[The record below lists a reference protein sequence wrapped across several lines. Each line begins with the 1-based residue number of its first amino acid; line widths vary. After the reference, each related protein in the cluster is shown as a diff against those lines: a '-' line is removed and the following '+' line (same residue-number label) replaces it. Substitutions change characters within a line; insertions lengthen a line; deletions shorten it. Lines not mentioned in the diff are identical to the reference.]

1 MGGYSRGA
9 GNMTPVPYRESLR
22 RAEEIAAEEQEDNRP
37 APEPGVGFNVYRLGD
52 EGQAVALRYV
62 PRRSINSVS
71 LGVGW
76 TEGT

>member
-1 MGGYSRGA
+1 VVITLAYSFSVPLPRGYVTKACWRSQVRG
-9 GNMTPVPYRESLR
+9 
-22 RAEEIAAEEQEDNRP
+22 EEIMNLPSGTRA
-37 APEPGVGFNVYRLGD
+37 GVNVYPLGD

-71 LGVGW
+71 LDVGW